1 MSNIDRVENVA
12 PRRAPCI
19 LAVKSA
25 MNITPNMRRVT
36 LHGDELKEFPAD
48 SEGAYVKLIFNVTGS
63 DKPAM
68 RTYTI
73 SGQRYEPNEIDI
85 DFMMHISPNGDVD
98 GLAAPWALHAKKG
111 DEISVGGPGPAKFI
125 NLEADSF
132 LLAADMTALPALT
145 ENLRRLPKDAK
156 GHAFIEVFTDADK
169 QSLSKPENVAI
180 HWVVNDSPGSD
191 KSPLFQALAQVAEGE
206 GKVSAWIACEFK
218 TMKKI
223 RLFLKNERNLAKS
236 HLYISSYWKKGDTE
250 EQHKLLKQ
258 ADAKQLSK

>member
-1 MSNIDRVENVA
+1 MGIVDNVKSMAAQRA
-12 PRRAPCI
+12 PRI

-25 MNITPNMRRVT
+25 MNITPNMRRIT
-36 LHGDELKEFPAD
+36 LHGDELKSFPAD
-48 SEGAYVKLIFNVTGS
+48 SEGAYVKLIFNVAGH

-85 DFMMHISPNGDVD
+85 DFMMHISPNGNVD
-98 GLAAPWALHAKKG
+98 GLAAPWALHAKTG

-125 NLEADSF
+125 NPEADFF

-145 ENLRRLPKDAK
+145 ENLKRLPKDAK
-156 GHAFIEVFTDADK
+156 GHAFIEVFTEADK

-180 HWVVNDSPGSD
+180 HWVVNDAPGSD
-191 KSPLFQALAQVAEGE
+191 KSPLFQALAQVTVGD
-206 GKVSAWIACEFK
+206 GQVSAWIACEFK

-223 RLFLKNERNLAKS
+223 RLFLKDERNLAKS

-250 EQHKLLKQ
+250 EQHKRVKQ
-258 ADAKQLSK
+258 ADAKQLS

>member
-1 MSNIDRVENVA
+1 MSNIDKVENVA

-36 LHGDELKEFPAD
+36 LHGDELKGFPAD
-48 SEGAYVKLIFNVTGS
+48 SEGAYVKLIFNITGS
-63 DKPAM
+63 DKPTM

-85 DFMMHISPNGDVD
+85 DFMMHTSADGDVD
-98 GLAAPWALHAKKG
+98 GLAAPWALQATMG

-125 NLEADSF
+125 NPEADFF

-145 ENLRRLPKDAK
+145 ENLKRLPKDAK
-156 GHAFIEVFTDADK
+156 GHAFIEVLTDVDK

-180 HWVVNDSPGSD
+180 HWVVNDAPGSD
-191 KSPLFQALAQVAEGE
+191 KSPLFQAIAHVDQQQ
-206 GKVSAWIACEFK
+206 GKLSAWVACEFK

-223 RLFLKNERNLAKS
+223 RLFLKNECDLAKS
-236 HLYISSYWKKGDTE
+236 HLYVSSYWKKGDTE
-250 EQHKLLKQ
+250 EQHKLVKQ
-258 ADAKQLSK
+258 ADAKQLS